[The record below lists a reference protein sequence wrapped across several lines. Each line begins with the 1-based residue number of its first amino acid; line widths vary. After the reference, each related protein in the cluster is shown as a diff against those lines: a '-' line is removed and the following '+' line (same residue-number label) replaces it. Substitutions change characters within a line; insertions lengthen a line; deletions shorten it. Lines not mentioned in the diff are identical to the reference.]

1 MHDALLIEAPVDA
14 IDDAVA
20 TTRSAMVE
28 AGRVVLG
35 GFELRVDAE
44 TTRHPDRFADPR
56 GVAMW
61 TKVTGLVAE
70 LEAAVARSDLST
82 DGHPGCPPV

>member
-1 MHDALLIEAPVDA
+1 
-14 IDDAVA
+14 
-20 TTRSAMVE
+20 MVE

-44 TTRHPDRFADPR
+44 ITRHPDRFADPR

-61 TKVTGLVAE
+61 SKVTGLVSE
-70 LEAAVARSDLST
+70 LEAAAA
-82 DGHPGCPPV
+82 